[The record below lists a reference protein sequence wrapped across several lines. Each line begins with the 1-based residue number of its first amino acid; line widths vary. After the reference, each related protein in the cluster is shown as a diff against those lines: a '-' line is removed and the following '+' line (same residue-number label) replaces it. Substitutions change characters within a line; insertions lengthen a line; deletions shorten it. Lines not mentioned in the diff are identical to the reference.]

1 MAISLGFI
9 NLFVPLRLIDRKYPG
24 GWARFRQDYA
34 DGAVFD
40 DHLVRYCSGSPND
53 IEAIVEKLHALGF
66 ETIVESDGHA
76 YWKDCCVVEHFG
88 KITLP
93 CDWLQLAKDY
103 RSAYLRGTEPGEVV
117 DQPS

>member
-1 MAISLGFI
+1 MKRPARSGPF
-9 NLFVPLRLIDRKYPG
+9 LFLSAPL
-24 GWARFRQDYA
+24 AVEERQD
-34 DGAVFD
+34 AVQRRAAQFVAFD
-40 DHLVRYCSGSPND
+40 EHLVRYCSGSPND